1 MNPTFPRTIFVT
13 GIGTEV
19 GKTFCSAILVEA
31 LKADYWKPI
40 QAGDLHQLDA
50 DFVKKVSSNP
60 FIKIHPSRYLLN
72 QAMSPHA
79 AAVLDGV
86 NVTLTDFE
94 LPITENHLIIEGAG
108 GLMVPLNVQGDLVV
122 DLIQNLKTEVILV
135 VKNYLGSINH
145 TLLSIELLKQR
156 NIKLLGLIFNGDSN
170 EFSES
175 IILSKT
181 GVKCLGRIPQ
191 LTRDLNE
198 FVVEQAEKIRES
210 L

>member
-1 MNPTFPRTIFVT
+1 MNPNFPRTIFVT

-19 GKTFCSAILVEA
+19 GKTFCSAIMVEA

-60 FIKIHPSRYLLN
+60 FIKIHPARHLLN

-86 NVTLTDFE
+86 SIELTDFE
-94 LPITENHLIIEGAG
+94 LPITENHLVIEGAG

-122 DLIQNLKTEVILV
+122 DLIQNLKTEVVLV

-156 NIKLLGLIFNGDSN
+156 NIKLLGLIFNGETN

-181 GVKCLGRIPQ
+181 GVKCLARIPQ
-191 LTRDLNE
+191 LTSDLDE

>member
-1 MNPTFPRTIFVT
+1 MNPNVPRTIFVT

-19 GKTFCSAILVEA
+19 GKTFCAAILVEA

-60 FIKIHPSRYLLN
+60 LLKIHPSRYLLKY
-72 QAMSPHA
+72 AMSPHA

-86 NVTLTDFE
+86 NVALTDFE
-94 LPITENHLIIEGAG
+94 LPITKNHLIIEGAG
-108 GLMVPLNVQGDLVV
+108 GLMVPLNVQGDLVIDV
-122 DLIQNLKTEVILV
+122 IQNLKTEVVLV

-156 NIKLLGLIFNGDSN
+156 NVKLLGIIFNGDSN

-181 GVKCLGRIPQ
+181 GVKCLARIPE
-191 LTRDLNE
+191 LTGDLKE
-198 FVVEQAEKIRES
+198 FVVEHAAKIRES